1 MRPYLN
7 RMNCMHLPDVRIFA
21 MVASGKSLSAAARR
35 LGITPMQVSRRIAA
49 LEEELSTRLLH
60 RTTRSVSLSAEGEA
74 FLPYALVILD
84 AEEGARSELGQERAA
99 VRGHLKLTAPS
110 VFGQEVILPVLTTL
124 LRKHPEL
131 KVELDLSDR
140 VFDIVASGYDLAIR
154 IARLKESDLVARR
167 LAANPRVLCASPEYL
182 AKRGAPQRLADL
194 DHHDCILLAP
204 VGKWPFVI
212 DGELHRLPLTGRFT
226 TTSVEAA
233 REVALNGC
241 GIAMLAHWDVRR
253 QLIEGRLVELSLD
266 DASTEQLSIWAVT
279 PTRRYVPPRVK
290 AFLDALELALNVDD
304 ARVHGQ

>member
-7 RMNCMHLPDVRIFA
+7 WMYCMHLPDVRIFA

-60 RTTRSVSLSAEGEA
+60 RTTRSVSLTPEGEA

-84 AEEGARSELGQERAA
+84 AEEGARSELGQERSA

-110 VFGQEVILPVLTTL
+110 VFGQEVILPLLTTL
-124 LRKHPEL
+124 LRQHPEL

-154 IARLKESDLVARR
+154 IATLKDSDLVARR
-167 LAANPRVLCASPEYL
+167 LAANARVLCASPEYL
-182 AKRGAPQRLADL
+182 ADRGVPRKLADL
-194 DHHDCILLAP
+194 DHHDCILLTP

-212 DGELHRLPLTGRFT
+212 DGELHRVPLSGRFT
-226 TTSVEAA
+226 TTSVEAVRA
-233 REVALNGC
+233 VALNGC
-241 GIAMLAHWDVRR
+241 GVAMLARWDVR
-253 QLIEGRLVELSLD
+253 QYLLTGGLVELPLD

-290 AFLDALELALNVDD
+290 VFLDALELALSAD
-304 ARVHGQ
+304 

>member
-1 MRPYLN
+1 
-7 RMNCMHLPDVRIFA
+7 MHLPDVRIFA
-21 MVASGKSLSAAARR
+21 MVASGRSLSAAARR

-60 RTTRSVSLSAEGEA
+60 RTTRSVSLTPEGEA

-84 AEEGARSELGQERAA
+84 AEESARSELGQERSA

-110 VFGQEVILPVLTTL
+110 VFGQEVILPLLTAL
-124 LRKHPEL
+124 LRQHPEL

-154 IARLKESDLVARR
+154 IATLKDSDLVARR
-167 LAANPRVLCASPEYL
+167 LAAHRRVLCASPEYL
-182 AKRGAPQRLADL
+182 ADRGVPRKLADL

-204 VGKWPFVI
+204 LGKWPFVI
-212 DGELHRLPLTGRFT
+212 DGELHRVPLSGRLT
-226 TTSVEAA
+226 TTSVEAVRA
-233 REVALNGC
+233 VALSGC
-241 GIAMLAHWDVRR
+241 GVAMLARWDVR
-253 QLIEGRLVELSLD
+253 QHLLSGRLVELTLE

-290 AFLDALELALNVDD
+290 VFLDALELALSGD
-304 ARVHGQ
+304 

>member
-7 RMNCMHLPDVRIFA
+7 WMYCMHLPDVRIFA

-60 RTTRSVSLSAEGEA
+60 RTTRSVSLTPEGEA

-84 AEEGARSELGQERAA
+84 AEEGARSELGQERSA

-110 VFGQEVILPVLTTL
+110 VFGQEVILPLLTTL
-124 LRKHPEL
+124 LRQHPEL

-154 IARLKESDLVARR
+154 IATLKDSDLVARR
-167 LAANPRVLCASPEYL
+167 LAANARVLCASPEYL
-182 AKRGAPQRLADL
+182 ADRGVPRKLADL
-194 DHHDCILLAP
+194 DHHDCILLTP

-212 DGELHRLPLTGRFT
+212 DGELHRVPLSGRFT
-226 TTSVEAA
+226 TTSVEAVRA
-233 REVALNGC
+233 VALNGC
-241 GIAMLAHWDVRR
+241 GVAMLARWDVR
-253 QLIEGRLVELSLD
+253 QYLLTGRLVELPLE

-290 AFLDALELALNVDD
+290 VFLDALELALSAD
-304 ARVHGQ
+304 

>member
-1 MRPYLN
+1 
-7 RMNCMHLPDVRIFA
+7 MHLPDVRIFA
-21 MVASGKSLSAAARR
+21 MVASGRSLSAAARR

-60 RTTRSVSLSAEGEA
+60 RTTRSVSLTPEGEA

-84 AEEGARSELGQERAA
+84 AEESARSELGQERSA

-110 VFGQEVILPVLTTL
+110 VFGQEVILPLLTAL
-124 LRKHPEL
+124 LRQHPEL

-154 IARLKESDLVARR
+154 IATLKDSDLVARR
-167 LAANPRVLCASPEYL
+167 LAAHRRVLCASPEYL
-182 AKRGAPQRLADL
+182 ADRGVPRKLADL

-204 VGKWPFVI
+204 LGKWPFVI
-212 DGELHRLPLTGRFT
+212 DGELHRVPLSGRLT
-226 TTSVEAA
+226 TTSVEAVRA
-233 REVALNGC
+233 VALSGC
-241 GIAMLAHWDVRR
+241 GVAMLARWDVR
-253 QLIEGRLVELSLD
+253 QHLLSGRLVELTLE

-290 AFLDALELALNVDD
+290 VFFDALELALSGD
-304 ARVHGQ
+304 

>member
-1 MRPYLN
+1 
-7 RMNCMHLPDVRIFA
+7 MHLPDVRIFA
-21 MVASGKSLSAAARR
+21 MVASGRSLSAAARR

-60 RTTRSVSLSAEGEA
+60 RTTRSVSLTPEGEA

-84 AEEGARSELGQERAA
+84 AEESARSELGQERSA

-110 VFGQEVILPVLTTL
+110 VFGQEVILPLLTAL
-124 LRKHPEL
+124 LRQHPEL

-154 IARLKESDLVARR
+154 IATLKDSDLVARR
-167 LAANPRVLCASPEYL
+167 LAAHRRVLCASPEYL
-182 AKRGAPQRLADL
+182 ADRGVPRKLADL

-204 VGKWPFVI
+204 LGKWPFVI
-212 DGELHRLPLTGRFT
+212 DGELHRVPLSGRLA
-226 TTSVEAA
+226 TTSVEAVRA
-233 REVALNGC
+233 VALSGC
-241 GIAMLAHWDVRR
+241 GVAMLARWDVR
-253 QLIEGRLVELSLD
+253 QHLLSGRLVELTLE

-290 AFLDALELALNVDD
+290 VFLDALELALSGD
-304 ARVHGQ
+304 

>member
-1 MRPYLN
+1 
-7 RMNCMHLPDVRIFA
+7 MHLPDVRIFA

-60 RTTRSVSLSAEGEA
+60 RTTRSVSLTPEGEA

-84 AEEGARSELGQERAA
+84 AEEGARSELGQERSA

-110 VFGQEVILPVLTTL
+110 VFGQEVILPLLTTL
-124 LRKHPEL
+124 LRQHPEL

-154 IARLKESDLVARR
+154 IATLKDSDLVARR
-167 LAANPRVLCASPEYL
+167 LADNARVLCASPEYL
-182 AKRGAPQRLADL
+182 ADRGVPRKLADL
-194 DHHDCILLAP
+194 DHHDCILLTP

-212 DGELHRLPLTGRFT
+212 DGELHRVPLSGRFT
-226 TTSVEAA
+226 TTSVEAVRA
-233 REVALNGC
+233 VALNGC
-241 GIAMLAHWDVRR
+241 GVAMLARWDVR
-253 QLIEGRLVELSLD
+253 QYLLTGRLVELPLE

-290 AFLDALELALNVDD
+290 VFLDALELALSAD
-304 ARVHGQ
+304 